1 MQLLICSAT
10 APELHPTYQY
20 LKNINAGKAEILI
33 TGVGMLQTMYH
44 LSAYINSHKPD
55 LIIQAGIS
63 GSFSNDLEQGQVVCV
78 RNESIGDL
86 GVKENNEFVS
96 VFDMNLI
103 DKNEFPWENGV
114 LKNNDQILNDTGLKI
129 VNGITVNE
137 ITTDLNRINYYINQG
152 AEVESMEGAALH
164 YLALMENI
172 PFLQLRSV
180 SNKAGERDKTKWD
193 MKKAIEQ
200 LNFELQRI
208 IFKLNLL

>member
-10 APELHPTYQY
+10 APEIHLTSQN

-55 LIIQAGIS
+55 VIIQAGIS

-78 RNESIGDL
+78 RNDSIGDL

-103 DKNEFPWENGV
+103 
-114 LKNNDQILNDTGLKI
+114 
-129 VNGITVNE
+129 
-137 ITTDLNRINYYINQG
+137 
-152 AEVESMEGAALH
+152 
-164 YLALMENI
+164 
-172 PFLQLRSV
+172 
-180 SNKAGERDKTKWD
+180 
-193 MKKAIEQ
+193 
-200 LNFELQRI
+200 
-208 IFKLNLL
+208 